1 LSLARLKS
9 LVITVVNP
17 SISESRETQLVL
29 HAAKIKSATAT
40 VLTHSDIHAHNT
52 FAQKQTV
59 VPQTKNIAAPQAD
72 LTYTFAPASVT
83 KLTLDLV

>member
-1 LSLARLKS
+1 
-9 LVITVVNP
+9 VVNP
-17 SISESRETQLVL
+17 SVSDARETQLVL
-29 HAAKIKSATAT
+29 HSAKIKSATAT

-59 VPQTKNIAAPQAD
+59 VLQTKTIAAPQAD

-83 KLTLDLV
+83 KLMLELV